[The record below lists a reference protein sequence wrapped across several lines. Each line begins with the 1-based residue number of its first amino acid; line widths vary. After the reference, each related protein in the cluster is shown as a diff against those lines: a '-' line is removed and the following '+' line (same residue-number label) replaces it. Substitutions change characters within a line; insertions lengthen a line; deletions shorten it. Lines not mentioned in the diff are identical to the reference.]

1 MYIYTQWSGVL
12 ELILSRTKK
21 ARTVQEYM
29 ETTSYIHWNFFS
41 SFPSVSAVAR
51 WWLKFGLKH
60 SKKEDGANKQ
70 KKTNSFPSTQPPLFV
85 CMITTKT
92 LLKWFQI
99 CFFEEY
105 LVLSQQNWC
114 SYVGIKE
121 QHHKTNPLNVAEL
134 HLGPPYNYILVWQT
148 KTLNSKSTKNTSHE
162 STKNT
167 SHLSLSGNI
176 KEGQWTIL
184 GSHRGLKCT
193 KSEEF

>member
-1 MYIYTQWSGVL
+1 
-12 ELILSRTKK
+12 
-21 ARTVQEYM
+21 M
-29 ETTSYIHWNFFS
+29 ETTSIFIGTSESCSGKMAQVWSEKF
-41 SFPSVSAVAR
+41 
-51 WWLKFGLKH
+51 LKRMEPTSRKRPTVIL
-60 SKKEDGANKQ
+60 
-70 KKTNSFPSTQPPLFV
+70 QPKPTFLFV
-85 CMITTKT
+85 WSLLQT
-92 LLKWFQI
+92 LYEVVSNLL
-99 CFFEEY
+99 FEKY
-105 LVLSQQNWC
+105 LVLSRQNWC

-121 QHHKTNPLNVAEL
+121 EHHKTNPLNVAEL
-134 HLGPPYNYILVWQT
+134 HLGPPYNYILVWQA